1 MPSTTMRLIVITAL
15 ALSQAFVVLSQH
27 AEAAFQVGSSCDG
40 PCASACE
47 EYARKAGLPTDGWE
61 IVHDVDGQPKCR
73 RSDVKEICPGVDY
86 LDADTKEKKCCQD
99 VSGLTWIDK
108 HAQLGKCCAKGHVW
122 TYENAGGSKH
132 GGCCPVGFHMNH
144 GMCTPDTHP
153 PPHMCPAGFHMYNGL
168 CAPDILPPHH
178 QCPIG
183 THLVDGKCIP
193 GSPHQSCPAGTH
205 LVDGQCVPLP
215 GHCPQTCGN
224 GHGGV
229 EPSCTCTNSPVCGHG
244 KHLGIKYGH
253 CYILSFADGEQLGL
267 DRDHTDYKKNG
278 FFVDIPFKVC
288 KSTTDCS
295 RGKEV
300 EQGEAFSLQDQ
311 HGLYKDLLS
320 TKGWINDA
328 SGGAHMEFTT
338 DLNHVGKFT
347 GVPSC
352 AGGECALQLHGP
364 SGGALAYACPM
375 PTPGLTLYGN
385 PKVGQKLRFS
395 EVTCDEYEV
404 PLTSGINLN

>member
-1 MPSTTMRLIVITAL
+1 MRLFFTTAL

-27 AEAAFQVGSSCDG
+27 AEAAFHPVVASCNGHCQPGTSS
-40 PCASACE
+40 CE
-47 EYARKAGLPTDGWE
+47 EYAKKAGLPTDGWE
-61 IVHDVDGQPKCR
+61 IVHDSDGQPRCR
-73 RSDVKEICPGVDY
+73 RTDIKEFCPGVEFF
-86 LDADTKEKKCCQD
+86 DADTKEKKCCQD

-108 HAQLGKCCAKGHVW
+108 PAQLGKCCAKGHVW
-122 TYENAGGSKH
+122 TYENGAGSKR
-132 GGCCPVGFHMNH
+132 GGCCPVGFHMIN
-144 GMCTPDTHP
+144 GVCTPNTP
-153 PPHMCPAGFHMYNGL
+153 PPPPSCPTGTHLVDGKCVPTTPQHLPCPAGFHMYNGV
-168 CAPDILPPHH
+168 CTPDIPIHN

-183 THLVDGKCIP
+183 THLIDGKCVP
-193 GSPHQSCPAGTH
+193 STGPYPH
-205 LVDGQCVPLP
+205 
-215 GHCPQTCGN
+215 TCGN
-224 GHGGV
+224 GNGGV

-253 CYILSFADGEQLGL
+253 CYILSFGDGEQLGL

-288 KSTTDCS
+288 KSTTDCA

-300 EQGEAFSLQDQ
+300 EKGEAFSLQDQ

-320 TKGWINDA
+320 TKGWISNA

-338 DLNHVGKFT
+338 DASHAGKFT
-347 GVPSC
+347 GIPSC
-352 AGGECALQLHGP
+352 AGGECALQLHGSP
-364 SGGALAYACPM
+364 GGGALAYACPM
-375 PTPGLTLYGN
+375 PGPGLTLYGN